1 MAAKA
6 SVKACMCYLLLTLR
20 VFSNDAGGLFIQ
32 YLDNCLSTTINQ
44 GVHQYYWDSNY
55 QTLYGGYQRSRNTT
69 RHVFRI
75 ASTEDGD
82 CLEGFDHTG
91 YGTQQTQQRSYS
103 SDNLQYCQSA
113 FNCWT
118 LFQNSLFEFQ
128 LQS

>member
-32 YLDNCLSTTINQ
+32 NLDNCFCTT
-44 GVHQYYWDSNY
+44 VHEGGDQYYRDRNY
-55 QTLYGGYQRSRNTT
+55 QTQNGSNQCCRNTT

-75 ASTEDGD
+75 ASTENGD
-82 CLEGFDHTG
+82 SLEGLDHTG

-103 SDNLQYCQSA
+103 
-113 FNCWT
+113 
-118 LFQNSLFEFQ
+118 
-128 LQS
+128 